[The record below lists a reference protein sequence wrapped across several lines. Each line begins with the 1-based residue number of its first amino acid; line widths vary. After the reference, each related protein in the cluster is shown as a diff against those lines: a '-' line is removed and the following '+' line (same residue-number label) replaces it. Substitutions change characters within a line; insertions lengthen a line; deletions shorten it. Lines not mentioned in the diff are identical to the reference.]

1 MIARPTLSPKL
12 GNNLDLISEHL
23 KKMLNSSLLSELI
36 RAAGLRDT
44 RSDQAQPVFLTVD
57 EKIVINISIRAT
69 TEKSSDALMLFSY
82 LGALPETN
90 RESALLSL
98 LEADFSRNLTGG
110 GTLSVEPRS
119 QAVVLLRELPA
130 EGLML
135 AYAKSALEHFTQAA
149 LQWSNALASLNE
161 NEPADGINFSKA
173 EPIIDIG
180 SLI

>member
-1 MIARPTLSPKL
+1 
-12 GNNLDLISEHL
+12 
-23 KKMLNSSLLSELI
+23 MLNSSLLSELI

-69 TEKSSDALMLFSY
+69 TEKSGEALMLFSY

-98 LEADFSRNLTGG
+98 LEANFSRNLTGDA
-110 GTLSVEPRS
+110 TLSVEPRS
-119 QAVVLLRELPA
+119 QAVVLIRELPA
-130 EGLML
+130 EGLIL

-173 EPIIDIG
+173 DHIIDIG